1 MQATPPDRY
10 EVTMGS
16 SGLGARPAP
25 LGAGAKIAIL
35 LAAVLAALAWL
46 TPNLAIPFEWVDAAN
61 VLVSA
66 LFVALPVAILFCASR
81 ERWTL
86 RASILGLALFAL
98 CSTGLTALTRSAAG
112 PPGLF
117 AALSSIATVG
127 WAGCLGFAVASLFR
141 DKNLLLPAAIVLA
154 TVDIIIVFAPAGTV
168 KQALGSN
175 VGRAVFEGIAFS
187 IPTAGRAEPLA
198 MIGPADFLFLGMFFL
213 AIHRFQMNSKA
224 TVFAI
229 VPALILYL
237 WIAVF
242 FGHVNLAG
250 LPLRAL
256 PALLPI
262 AIVVLLANRK
272 EFRLTQSERKMTFV
286 LGILCLAAISAVVYA
301 ASNRAPNQRPSGR
314 SEIPTREAASSM
326 LTGPSAAAPVS
337 K

>member
-1 MQATPPDRY
+1 
-10 EVTMGS
+10 MGS
-16 SGLGARPAP
+16 SDLGARATP

-35 LAAVLAALAWL
+35 LAVALATLTWL
-46 TPNLAIPFEWVDAAN
+46 TPNLAIPFDWVDAAN
-61 VLVSA
+61 IVVSA
-66 LFVALPVAILFCASR
+66 VFVTLPVAILFCASR

-86 RASILGLALFAL
+86 RASILGLVLFAL
-98 CSTGLTALTRSAAG
+98 CSAGLTVLIRNAVGPTGLY
-112 PPGLF
+112 

-127 WAGCLGFAVASLFR
+127 WAGCLGFTVASLFR

-154 TVDIIIVFAPAGTV
+154 TVDMVIVFAPSGTV
-168 KQALGSN
+168 KQALGSE

-213 AIHRFQMNSKA
+213 AIHRFQMNSRA
-224 TVFAI
+224 TIFAI
-229 VPALILYL
+229 VPALVLYL
-237 WIAVF
+237 WVAIF
-242 FGHVNLAG
+242 FGHVELAG

-262 AIVVLLANRK
+262 SVVVLLANRK
-272 EFRLTQSERKMTFV
+272 EFRLTQSEKAMTLV
-286 LGILCLAAISAVVYA
+286 LGILCLAAVSAVVYA
-301 ASNRAPNQRPSGR
+301 ASNRAQTQRPSGR
-314 SEIPTREAASSM
+314 NESPMRAAASSM